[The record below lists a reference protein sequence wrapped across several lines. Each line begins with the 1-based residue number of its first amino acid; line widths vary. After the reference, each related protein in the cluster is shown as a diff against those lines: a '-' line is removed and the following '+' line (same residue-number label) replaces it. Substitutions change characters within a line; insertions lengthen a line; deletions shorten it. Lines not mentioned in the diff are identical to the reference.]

1 MCFSCVRMKFV
12 VFIKFNEINRSN
24 DDAGTTNTITNIQCI
39 FSVALIYV
47 HATKRQKKMH
57 LNFCVRLIKANHH
70 FNRFMTFVRQA
81 ELSRI
86 IVAHCMEYF
95 LLLLHDVAVVVAH
108 NENKDTMH
116 SVRLV
121 VAINEL
127 IKQKLSNS
135 T

>member
-12 VFIKFNEINRSN
+12 VVIKFNKINRSN

-47 HATKRQKKMH
+47 HATKRQKNMH

-81 ELSRI
+81 ELSQI
-86 IVAHCMEYF
+86 IAAHCMEYF
-95 LLLLHDVAVVVAH
+95 LLLLLLMMLQLLLRIMRTKTQCIQCVW
-108 NENKDTMH
+108 
-116 SVRLV
+116 SL
-121 VAINEL
+121 
-127 IKQKLSNS
+127 Q
-135 T
+135 

>member
-95 LLLLHDVAVVVAH
+95 LLLLLLMMLQLLLRIMRTKTQCILCVW
-108 NENKDTMH
+108 
-116 SVRLV
+116 SS
-121 VAINEL
+121 
-127 IKQKLSNS
+127 Q
-135 T
+135 

>member
-24 DDAGTTNTITNIQCI
+24 DDAETTNTITNIQCI

-70 FNRFMTFVRQA
+70 FNRFMTFVRKA

-95 LLLLHDVAVVVAH
+95 LLLLLLMMLQLLLRIMRTKAQCILCVW
-108 NENKDTMH
+108 
-116 SVRLV
+116 SS
-121 VAINEL
+121 
-127 IKQKLSNS
+127 Q
-135 T
+135 